1 MHQAAVLD
9 GPALDAHA
17 LQQDGLPPAE
27 IDISRGQIAQ
37 ALMIAPVVILLD
49 ECLNIGLKRAWQIVI
64 FQQDA
69 VLHGLVPAF
78 DLALGLG
85 MGGRAADMLDAMLR
99 QPLGKLIRDKARPV
113 IR

>member
-1 MHQAAVLD
+1 
-9 GPALDAHA
+9 
-17 LQQDGLPPAE
+17 
-27 IDISRGQIAQ
+27 
-37 ALMIAPVVILLD
+37 
-49 ECLNIGLKRAWQIVI
+49 
-64 FQQDA
+64 
-69 VLHGLVPAF
+69 VPAF